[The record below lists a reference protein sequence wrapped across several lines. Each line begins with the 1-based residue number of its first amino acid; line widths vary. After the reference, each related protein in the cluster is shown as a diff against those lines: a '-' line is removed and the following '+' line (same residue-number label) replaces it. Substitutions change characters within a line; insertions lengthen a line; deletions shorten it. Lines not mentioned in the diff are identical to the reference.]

1 MDNLIRDLSPITTT
15 LNGVEHGRSTH
26 PPGAAPPG
34 VWVTEMNIDPAG
46 APAGMQPANR
56 LHFQAKAALRTLVSF
71 VNKGVSNVDLFAAK
85 DGNFAL
91 VADSFFGSLASG
103 YPGDTAGGEVM
114 DSVRRLMAGFAG
126 AVPLSQPRQLS
137 LVEIDDYAGNKQ
149 FAGDGTADH
158 PPLYNRD
165 VLAFL
170 PFQVSDKRFVI
181 PVYVMTT
188 NLAQAGHGRGEVP
201 PHDRRRA
208 RQRGEGERHRP
219 AHGSVGRGHAG
230 LDGERPDRRRAAGDR
245 LPAPA
250 HDPGALRRYR
260 RRTSSRLLTNH
271 GSPTR
276 GGRRCRPWLS
286 RQVGSVRT

>member
-34 VWVTEMNIDPAG
+34 VWVTEMNIDPSG
-46 APAGMQPANR
+46 APAGMQPSNR
-56 LHFQAKAALRTLVSF
+56 LHFQAKATLRTLVSF
-71 VNKGVSNVDLFAAK
+71 VNKGVSNVDFFAAK

-114 DSVRRLMAGFAG
+114 DSMRRLMAGFAG
-126 AVPLSQPRQLS
+126 AVPISQPRQLS
-137 LVEIDDYAGNKQ
+137 LVELDDYAGNMQ

-165 VLAFL
+165 VFAFL
-170 PFQVSDKRFVI
+170 PFQVSDRRFVI

-188 NLAQAGHGRGEVP
+188 NLA
-201 PHDRRRA
+201 
-208 RQRGEGERHRP
+208 
-219 AHGSVGRGHAG
+219 
-230 LDGERPDRRRAAGDR
+230 RPDMAAEKYRLTIGGVRGSGAKVTATDPLTGASVAVTLVSTASDR
-245 LPAPA
+245 IVVELPVTDSP
-250 HDPGALRRYR
+250 
-260 RRTSSRLLTNH
+260 RLLTVQE
-271 GSPTR
+271 R
-276 GGRRCRPWLS
+276 
-286 RQVGSVRT
+286 